1 MQDVPPTTPSTGPTS
16 DSHHAGPSAEALLA
30 AARQAA
36 DHAYAPYSGWHVGA
50 AAVFAEA
57 PTEVIRG
64 ANVENGSY
72 GLTICAERT
81 AIVAAA
87 TAGLRRLARIALT
100 CRDQDGTLVA
110 KIAPCGACLQVIAEF
125 GTGDTEI
132 LIDGRGSFR
141 LRDFLPLPFG
151 ADSLKQSPVSG

>member
-1 MQDVPPTTPSTGPTS
+1 MQAEHCTVST
-16 DSHHAGPSAEALLA
+16 DSLVT

-57 PTEVIRG
+57 PTEVVRG

-87 TAGLRRLARIALT
+87 TAGLRRLTRIAIS
-100 CRDQDGTLVA
+100 CRDKDGTLVA

-125 GTGDTEI
+125 GTGDTEV

-151 ADSLKQSPVSG
+151 ADSLKQPPVSG

>member
-1 MQDVPPTTPSTGPTS
+1 MNTAMPPTAATDP
-16 DSHHAGPSAEALLA
+16 LLT

-36 DHAYAPYSGWHVGA
+36 GHAYAPYSGWHVGA

-57 PTEVIRG
+57 PTEVYRG

-72 GLTICAERT
+72 GLTLCAERT
-81 AIVAAA
+81 AIVAAV
-87 TAGLRRLARIALT
+87 TAGRRRLVRIALT
-100 CRDQDGTLVA
+100 CRDKDGTLVA

-125 GTGDTEI
+125 GTTDTEI
-132 LIDGRGSFR
+132 LIDGRGAFR

-151 ADSLKQSPVSG
+151 ADSLRRPPVSG